1 MKKGVFAAM
10 LAAVT
15 ITFAGAAGVVKTVA
29 RADDNDYANKN
40 DDYYQYVQKFE
51 DAGSVNNAFH
61 AWYLENALGSA
72 KAEAVTTDV
81 NAVDSHWAIEDGV
94 LKRINDVKKDANSGK
109 YETNQVAVLTFT
121 KETYLNFELS
131 VDFKRG
137 SAGYWPVIG
146 IRQIEEG
153 KYYLDDG
160 AGVFVQQSGTITLWG
175 DQVMSGPY
183 EFSVVEGYQDGEWH
197 NMQIKV
203 VGNEL
208 KVSVDYQPWAT
219 LPLKEEFYE
228 SGYVSLCSVNNF
240 SEYRNFRIKALP
252 EPEKG
257 AAKDFDPVAE
267 ADADDALSRLAGEV
281 KDKDELFEREPES
294 TPEKPAD
301 GSESGATSRGC
312 KGSATCGALFA
323 VLPAVALFI
332 RKKKK

>member
-15 ITFAGAAGVVKTVA
+15 ITFAGAAGAVKTVA

-51 DAGSVNNAFH
+51 DADSVNNAFH

-72 KAEAVTTDV
+72 KAEAVTTDAS
-81 NAVDSHWAIEDGV
+81 AVDSHWAIEGGV

-160 AGVFVQQSGTITLWG
+160 AGVFVQQSGKITLWG

-183 EFSVVEGYQDGEWH
+183 EFGDVEGYKDGEWH

-257 AAKDFDPVAE
+257 AVKDFDPVAE

-301 GSESGATSRGC
+301 GSESGATSGGC

-323 VLPAVALFI
+323 ALPAAALFI